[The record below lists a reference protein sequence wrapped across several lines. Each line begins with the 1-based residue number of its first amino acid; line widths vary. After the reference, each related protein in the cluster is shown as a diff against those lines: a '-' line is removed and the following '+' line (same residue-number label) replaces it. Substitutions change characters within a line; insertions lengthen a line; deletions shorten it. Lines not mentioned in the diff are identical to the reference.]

1 MAQPIQKIVIVG
13 GGTAGWMA
21 AAALSKF
28 LDGKQVSV
36 RLVES
41 DAIGTVGVGEATVP
55 GIKYFNRQ
63 LGVAEHDFMR
73 ATQATFKLGIEF
85 KDWYTEGDSFF
96 HPFADYG
103 VPINGTSFYQHW
115 LSLHKTGY
123 SGKLESFCLSTQ
135 LALKNRFAMPDPEPV
150 TPLTQYNYAYH
161 FDASLYAKFLR
172 QYAESRGVERV
183 EGIIS
188 QVVVDEASG
197 FIRAV
202 QLRDGNSLHAE
213 LFIDCSGFKGLL
225 IEETLHTGYEDWSRW
240 LPCNSAVAMQTENAE
255 EPVPYTRSTAREAGW
270 LWRIP
275 LQHRAGNG
283 YVYCDN
289 YISDQKAIETLKHHV
304 TGRFLTEPKVI
315 KFTTGVRKQFWN
327 KNCVALGLASGF
339 LEPLESTSISLIQTG
354 IDKLLN
360 HFPDAEF
367 SPELRDEANR
377 LNLLEY
383 ARLRDFLILHYKSSR
398 RQDSQFW
405 RDVQVM
411 EVPEMLAHKIE
422 RFRQDGSLISY
433 EQETFQD
440 ASWISMYNGFNI
452 VPGKSVLALDADEQ
466 DALTRMLNK
475 MKSAIAAG
483 VEYAPSHYE
492 FLKTMN

>member
-1 MAQPIQKIVIVG
+1 MGHPIQKIVIVG

-28 LDGKQVSV
+28 HEGKPISI
-36 RLVES
+36 RLIES

-63 LGVAEHDFMR
+63 LGVTEHDFMR

-85 KDWYTEGDSFF
+85 KDWYTQGSSFF

-103 VPINGTSFYQHW
+103 MPINGQSFYQHW
-115 LSLHKTGY
+115 LLLQKKGY
-123 SGKLESFCLSTQ
+123 SAPLESFCLSTQ
-135 LALKNRFAMPDPEPV
+135 LAQQNKFSMPDPEPV

-161 FDASLYAKFLR
+161 FDASLYARFLR
-172 QYAESRGVERV
+172 NYAEVRGVERV
-183 EGIIS
+183 EGRIS
-188 QVVVDEASG
+188 KVELNEDSG
-197 FIRAV
+197 FIKSVHLANGAAV
-202 QLRDGNSLHAE
+202 EAE
-213 LFIDCSGFKGLL
+213 LFIDCSGFRGLL
-225 IEETLHTGYEDWSRW
+225 IEEALHTGYEDWSHW

-255 EPVPYTRSTAREAGW
+255 EPVPFTRSTAHKAGW

-283 YVYCDN
+283 YVYCSD
-289 YISDQKAIETLKHHV
+289 YISDQQATETLERHV
-304 TGRFLTEPKVI
+304 TGRALTTPKVI
-315 KFTTGVRKQFWN
+315 KFTTGVRRLFWN

-360 HFPDAEF
+360 HFPDSDF
-367 SPELRDEANR
+367 RSELRDQANQ

-383 ARLRDFLILHYKSSR
+383 ARLRDFLILHYKSSK
-398 RQDSQFW
+398 RQDSPFW
-405 RDVQVM
+405 LDVQSM
-411 EVPEMLAHKIE
+411 SIPDMLANKVE
-422 RFRQDGSLISY
+422 RFKADGSLLSY

-440 ASWISMYNGFNI
+440 ASWISMYNGFSI
-452 VPGKSVLALDADEQ
+452 QPTSTKLSLATDQLE
-466 DALTRMLNK
+466 ALQRMLDK
-475 MKSAIAAG
+475 MRNAISAG
-483 VEYAPSHYE
+483 VEHAPSHYE
-492 FLKTMN
+492 FLKTMS

>member
-28 LDGKQVSV
+28 LDGKRVSI

-96 HPFADYG
+96 HPFAGYG
-103 VPINGTSFYQHW
+103 VPINGKSFYQHW
-115 LSLHKTGY
+115 LSLHKTG
-123 SGKLESFCLSTQ
+123 SSEKLESFCLSTQ
-135 LALKNRFAMPDPEPV
+135 LALKSRFAMPDPEPL

-172 QYAESRGVERV
+172 QYAESRGVKRV

-188 QVVVDEASG
+188 QVVVDDESG

-202 QLRDGNSLHAE
+202 RLRDGNSLDGE

-289 YISDQKAIETLKHHV
+289 YISDQKAIETLKHHI

-315 KFTTGVRKQFWN
+315 KFTTGVRKLFWN

-433 EQETFQD
+433 EQETFQG
-440 ASWISMYNGFNI
+440 ASWISLYNGFNI
-452 VPGKSVLALDADEQ
+452 VPAKSVLALDAEEQ
-466 DALTRMLNK
+466 DALTRILNK

-483 VEYAPSHYE
+483 VEHAPSHYE